1 MTPAALLV
9 IGITAFAASALTLF
23 AGFGLG
29 TLLLP
34 VFALFFPVEV
44 AVAATAVVHGLN
56 SLFKVLLVGRHA
68 DRGIVLRFGLPAV
81 VAAFAGAALLA
92 TLASRPPVRL
102 AWPWGTK
109 DVPPVQIGMGLLILV
124 FAIVELVPDRLVA
137 LRLPA
142 RWLPLGG
149 LLSGFFGG
157 LSGHQGALRAVF
169 LRRAGLAPREFAGT
183 QAVLA
188 LMVDTS
194 RLLVYGAAAWG
205 RHFGALATE
214 GAALPVAVG
223 ALCAFAGAFAGT
235 RLFPKVTIG
244 ALQTLV
250 GALLI
255 LTGAGLATGL
265 L

>member
-1 MTPAALLV
+1 MTAAAFLA
-9 IGITAFAASALTLF
+9 IGLTAFAASALTLF

-34 VFALFFPVEV
+34 VFALFFPAEV

-56 SLFKVLLVGRHA
+56 SLFKVFLVGRHA
-68 DRGIVLRFGLPAV
+68 DRRIVLRFGLPAV
-81 VAAFAGAALLA
+81 AAAFAGAALLA

-102 AWPWGTK
+102 EWPWGAEE
-109 DVPPVQIGMGLLILV
+109 VPPVQIGMGLLILL
-124 FAIVELVPDRLVA
+124 FAIVELLPERAIA

-157 LSGHQGALRAVF
+157 LSGHQGALRAIV

-183 QAVLA
+183 QAILA
-188 LMVDTS
+188 LMVDAA

-205 RHFGALATE
+205 RHFGALASD
-214 GAALPVAVG
+214 GAGLPVVIG
-223 ALCAFAGAFAGT
+223 TLCAFAGAFTGT

-244 ALQTLV
+244 ALQALV
-250 GALLI
+250 GILLI
-255 LTGAGLATGL
+255 LTGAGLASGL